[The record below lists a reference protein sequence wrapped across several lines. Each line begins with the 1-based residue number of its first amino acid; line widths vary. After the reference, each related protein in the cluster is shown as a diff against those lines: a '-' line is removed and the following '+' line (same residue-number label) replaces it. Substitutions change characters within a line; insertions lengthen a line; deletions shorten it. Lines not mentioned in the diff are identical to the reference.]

1 MSKDP
6 KENNKK
12 TIDDYLGSVESSR
25 YYHDLYLKA
34 VNHPIR
40 RSILKIIHQKGPVSK
55 SEIVDFLKDKQLL
68 SKSSDL
74 EYHLDF
80 LKKSLCIEKTSP
92 RDSTMEKYRLRQAGE
107 VIKFLD

>member
-1 MSKDP
+1 MTKGS
-6 KENNKK
+6 KENKKK

-40 RSILKIIHQKGPVSK
+40 RSILKYIHQKGTVSK
-55 SEIVDFLKDKQLL
+55 YKLIQYLKDKDLL
-68 SKSSDL
+68 KNESNLS
-74 EYHLDF
+74 YHIDF
-80 LKKSLCIEKTSP
+80 LEKSLCIERVKPTQKAI
-92 RDSTMEKYRLRQAGE
+92 EKYKLRQAGE